1 MSAAV
6 SLVLAA
12 DEPAP
17 RRAAEALFPEIEQC
31 FLTRAELRPPA
42 PFAGSLFAT
51 LGAQPAGACVG
62 LVVPVLLPDAATDGP
77 GSAGAAARLGTRDEP
92 LLLAVADHVNLA
104 LRGPLTGPWP
114 AEVPRTFPPLA
125 DIYQPGVVRAF
136 GGARVYSSGV
146 VAGVSDVERL
156 TPFEDV
162 TAREEGLTAISDSLV
177 PPAIVAAYY
186 GLTLAACGV
195 TRTDHNDEE

>member
-1 MSAAV
+1 MATAV
-6 SLVLAA
+6 TLVLTAE
-12 DEPAP
+12 EPALL
-17 RRAAEALFPEIEQC
+17 RVARDLFPEAETLA
-31 FLTRAELRPPA
+31 LTRDELRPWV
-42 PFAGSLFAT
+42 PFGGPLFAALASCAAGS
-51 LGAQPAGACVG
+51 CVG
-62 LVVPVLLPDAATDGP
+62 LVCPVRVRPDPGRAPCGTTDPPAGP
-77 GSAGAAARLGTRDEP
+77 
-92 LLLAVADHVNLA
+92 LLAVSDHVNLA

-114 AEVPRTFPPLA
+114 AGVPRTFPPLA
-125 DIYQPGVVRAF
+125 DIYQPAIVRDR

-162 TAREEGLTAISDSLV
+162 TAHEEGLTAISDSLV